1 MLQTI
6 GLALQLIAMQRPKEL
21 LSMQPN
27 LFRGKILIP
36 SLCGVLLTFASAAFA
51 ADQASPT
58 TGLSLSPSVVR
69 LDSGVSL
76 AKIRQLPPDTLLQTK
91 GGRQV
96 RVDQFVKLT
105 DALGSLKGKQASTQ
119 RMDMKFSRPTAVAT
133 VQIKPGAD
141 LKAIA
146 QMPPGTVL
154 ELQRRNGSPVKLTVA
169 DLKRLAAFE
178 QRRSGRN
185 LLASR
190 SAAPSRS
197 GPAITINSTSD
208 LKLLKGKP
216 DSTVLESPDHKRI
229 TLGELKAAFPA
240 TNRAGQK

>member
-1 MLQTI
+1 MQT
-6 GLALQLIAMQRPKEL
+6 K
-21 LSMQPN
+21 
-27 LFRGKILIP
+27 LFRAKIFIS
-36 SLCGVLLTFASAAFA
+36 SLCGVLLGVASPAFA
-51 ADQASPT
+51 ADPAKPAS
-58 TGLSLSPSVVR
+58 GLSLSQNVVR
-69 LDSGVSL
+69 LDTGVSL
-76 AKIRQLPPDTLLQTK
+76 AKIRQLPPDTMLQTK

-96 RVDQFVKLT
+96 RADQFLKLT
-105 DALGSLKGKQASTQ
+105 DALGSLKGKQAGTQ
-119 RMDMKFSRPTAVAT
+119 RMDLKFSRPTAAAT
-133 VQIKPGAD
+133 VQIKRGAD

-190 SAAPSRS
+190 STAPSRS
-197 GPAITINSTSD
+197 GPAIPINSTSD

-229 TLGELKAAFPA
+229 TLGELKAAYPA

>member
-1 MLQTI
+1 
-6 GLALQLIAMQRPKEL
+6 
-21 LSMQPN
+21 MQPN
-27 LFRGKILIP
+27 LFRRRVFN
-36 SLCGVLLTFASAAFA
+36 SCVFAVLLNIASAACA
-51 ADQASPT
+51 ADQGNPAS
-58 TGLSLSPSVVR
+58 GLSPGQTVVR
-69 LDSGVSL
+69 LDTGVTL

-119 RMDMKFSRPTAVAT
+119 RTDMKFSRPTAVAT

-216 DSTVLESPDHKRI
+216 DSTVLESPDHKRN